1 MGINTLL
8 VRKPLSELKP
18 GKAARSLCHG
28 FEGLELAAYPDP
40 ASRLGRALTEL
51 RAAAKKSGKPRPTY
65 QDVPGW
71 EDIPGDPWTIG
82 RGHTGSDVY
91 PGLVWTLE
99 QADAAFEEDL
109 AKAAEKVYQ
118 NFTVDMTQ
126 GEFDATVSM
135 AYNLKNF
142 PPKSF
147 KACLEGGVTDKG
159 EVMQRGSYGSA
170 LKQIPR
176 NCRAGGVPML
186 GVYRRRLAEACV
198 FCDLPWQGAC
208 SENLVKLEHVNGV
221 IDTYATTSL
230 EDTLVKAR
238 QDLPIEKP
246 DTSSILN
253 KPWDELVLDTPAP
266 PAVPPKSTASANE
279 AAPETKPPSPA
290 PERASPSPVSGSST
304 PERPVVPAGP
314 NAPPSPQQ
322 GPPVSTLP
330 PPRRPDPPIPIGQQ
344 TSAVDATRKSEDW
357 STSAKALVYSRR
369 FWGLFLVMVGRIW
382 MLKTGSNAVLGT
394 VSDPLVMEMFS
405 GFMVMLIGEVVQHWG
420 ERKATRPLK

>member
-1 MGINTLL
+1 MAIEILRRRP
-8 VRKPLSELKP
+8 VAELQP
-18 GKAARSLCHG
+18 SKAALRLIAT
-28 FEGLELAAYPDP
+28 FEGLSLKAYRD
-40 ASRLGRALTEL
+40 SVGILT
-51 RAAAKKSGKPRPTY
+51 AGY
-65 QDVPGW
+65 
-71 EDIPGDPWTIG
+71 
-82 RGHTGSDVY
+82 GHTGPDVLE
-91 PGLVWTLE
+91 GMQITLA
-99 QADAAFEEDL
+99 QADQWLEEDI
-109 AKAAEKVYQ
+109 AEAWGIVQ
-118 NFTVDMTQ
+118 NAVQVPLTQ
-126 GEFDATVSM
+126 GEADALTSL
-135 AYNLKNF
+135 AYNLGKV
-142 PPKSF
+142 PRSML
-147 KACLEGGVTDKG
+147 ACLNGGTTDKG
-159 EVMQRGSYGSA
+159 EVMAPGSYGSA
-170 LKQIPR
+170 LKQFPR
-176 NCRAGGVPML
+176 NCRAGGIPL
-186 GVYRRRLAEACV
+186 RGLYRRRLAEACV
-198 FCDLPWQGAC
+198 FSDLPYENAC
-208 SENLVKLEHVNGV
+208 SISVVKLEVDQFGN
-221 IDTYATTSL
+221 IDPIETTSL
-230 EDTLVKAR
+230 EDTLARAR
-238 QDLPIEKP
+238 QDVPIQRP
-246 DTSSILN
+246 DTSAILN